1 MTDAAC
7 QRYSE
12 GQTPQSRMASASPSR
27 PIIRCSRA
35 IGTRLLYFAAASLS
49 LPGTSPATER
59 TRQSRR
65 RQVGIYREA
74 SAHLDSAGPDLRY
87 KEKTVH
93 QRGGQPGV
101 ARAAAARARAWVSR
115 GNSGNMR
122 FVWNIVLIV
131 CCRINWLRYTS
142 FWSQTA
148 GSRSE
153 KAIGNQQIQPPR

>member
-115 GNSGNMR
+115 DPSGPAP
-122 FVWNIVLIV
+122 FSWNIASTV
-131 CCRINWLRYTS
+131 CCQTSSHTCISCSCRIYASQSEVILRTK
-142 FWSQTA
+142 QTL
-148 GSRSE
+148 RQE
-153 KAIGNQQIQPPR
+153 